1 MAKEIDD
8 IRDILDQENNKKGS
22 VEQTNSSLNWKV
34 VVILFLVLAIVVT
47 FF

>member
-22 VEQTNSSLNWKV
+22 AEQTKSSFNWKL
-34 VVILFLVLAIVVT
+34 VIVLFLVLAIVVT